1 MKCAWQAYLQIL
13 PLWMRKKVDNLGRDS
28 LQELRLRVDRPP
40 ELVLGGCNQ
49 YLERNV
55 DPDDLQYCMNAASQ
69 YSPWASASVSK
80 GFITAPGGHRIGIC
94 GDTAIIGDKISTIS
108 AVSSLCIR
116 VARDFP
122 GIALKASMLSGSILV
137 IGSPGTGK
145 TTLLRDLARQKSNLG
160 CGAVAVVDER
170 RELFPTS
177 DGTFCF
183 SVGKGTDVLSGAG
196 KAAGIDMLIRTMN
209 PRWLVMDEITAPED
223 CMALLHAGW
232 CGVSIL
238 ASAHGENLDDFR
250 TRPVYKPLVEGRLFS
265 YCIVMQADKTWRL
278 ERMNECR

>member
-1 MKCAWQAYLQIL
+1 MKCAWKEYLQIL
-13 PLWMRKKVDNLGRDS
+13 PLWMRKQVDDLGRNS
-28 LQELRLRVDRPP
+28 LQELRLRMDRPP

-55 DPDDLQYCMNAASQ
+55 NADDLRYCINTASQ

-80 GFITAPGGHRIGIC
+80 GFITASGGHRIGIC
-94 GDTAIIGDKISTIS
+94 GDAAIIGDRISTIT

-122 GIALKASMLSGSILV
+122 GIALKASTLSGSILV

-145 TTLLRDLARQKSNLG
+145 TTLLRDLARQKSNMG

-196 KAAGIDMLIRTMN
+196 KTAGIDILIRTMN

-223 CMALLHAGW
+223 CMALRHAGW

-238 ASAHGENLDDFR
+238 ASAHGENLDDFM
-250 TRPVYKPLVEGRLFS
+250 TRPVYKPLVEARLFS
-265 YCIVMQADKTWRL
+265 YCLVMQTDKTWKL

>member
-13 PLWMRKKVDNLGRDS
+13 PHWMRKQVDDLGRDS
-28 LQELRLRVDRPP
+28 LQELRLRVNRPP

-55 DPDDLQYCMNAASQ
+55 DADDLCYCVNAASQ

-94 GDTAIIGDKISTIS
+94 GDAAIIGDKISTIT

-122 GIALKASMLSGSILV
+122 GIALKASTLSGSILV

-160 CGAVAVVDER
+160 RGAVAVVDER

-183 SVGKGTDVLSGAG
+183 PVGKGTDVLSGAG

-209 PRWLVMDEITAPED
+209 PNWLVMDEITAPED

-238 ASAHGENLDDFR
+238 ASAHGSNLDDFI

-265 YCIVMQADKTWRL
+265 YCLVMHADKTWKL
-278 ERMNECR
+278 ERMNQCI

>member
-1 MKCAWQAYLQIL
+1 MMCAWNELLKIL
-13 PLWMRKKVDNLGRDS
+13 PTSIRDDVDKQGRHT
-28 LQELRLRVDRPP
+28 LQELRLRLGRPP
-40 ELVLGGCNQ
+40 ELRTSNGAIWLNSIIKEQEISFVINT
-49 YLERNV
+49 
-55 DPDDLQYCMNAASQ
+55 ASR
-69 YSPWASASVSK
+69 YSPWAAASAAR
-80 GFITAPGGHRIGIC
+80 GYITAFGGHRIGIC
-94 GDTAIIGDKISTIS
+94 GDAAIIGDKVSTIS

-145 TTLLRDLARQKSNLG
+145 TTFLRDLARQKSNLE

-177 DGTFCF
+177 DGTFSF

-209 PRWLVMDEITAPED
+209 PR
-223 CMALLHAGW
+223 
-232 CGVSIL
+232 
-238 ASAHGENLDDFR
+238 
-250 TRPVYKPLVEGRLFS
+250 
-265 YCIVMQADKTWRL
+265 
-278 ERMNECR
+278 